1 MKEEVEPAIA
11 FCEVLRQQRISRG
24 LTHKDLGLRAGLP
37 GKYIYDL
44 ENGNEEPFLKTA
56 HKLAAGLGLSTSG
69 FLKIIERRIYGFDK
83 EGWIMTREVLVF
95 SGLMSRW
102 TMWLSWR

>member
-44 ENGNEEPFLKTA
+44 KMEMKNPF
-56 HKLAAGLGLSTSG
+56 
-69 FLKIIERRIYGFDK
+69 
-83 EGWIMTREVLVF
+83 
-95 SGLMSRW
+95 
-102 TMWLSWR
+102 

>member
-1 MKEEVEPAIA
+1 MEPAIA

-44 ENGNEEPFLKTA
+44 ENGNEEPFLKTT
-56 HKLAAGLGLSTSG
+56 HKLAAGLGFSTSG
-69 FLKIIERRIYGFDK
+69 FAAIEVVSFVFASTDWMSILLKHSSHVCFLGQ
-83 EGWIMTREVLVF
+83 VHCSLF
-95 SGLMSRW
+95 SVS
-102 TMWLSWR
+102 

>member
-24 LTHKDLGLRAGLP
+24 LTHKDLGLRVGLP

-44 ENGNEEPFLKTA
+44 ENGNEEPFLKTT
-56 HKLAAGLGLSTSG
+56 HKLAAGLGFSTSG
-69 FLKIIERRIYGFDK
+69 FLKVIERRIYGLDK
-83 EGWIMTREVLVF
+83 QHDSSDF
-95 SGLMSRW
+95 
-102 TMWLSWR
+102 